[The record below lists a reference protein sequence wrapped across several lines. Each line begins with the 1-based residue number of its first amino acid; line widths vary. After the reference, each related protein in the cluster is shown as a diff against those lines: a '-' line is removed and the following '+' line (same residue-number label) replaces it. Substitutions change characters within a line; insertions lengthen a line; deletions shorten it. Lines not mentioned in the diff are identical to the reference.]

1 MNLRQYFIIE
11 ASAFVLIFSSITAAA
26 QTTTTFT
33 DAQKQEMGK
42 IIHQYLL
49 NNPEVLVEASQ
60 ALQQAE
66 KAKRTEKAQK
76 AIAENAKELVNAN
89 SPYVGNPKGDVTI
102 VEFLDYQCGH
112 CKRMVSVIDAVVAK
126 DANVK
131 VVFKGFPIFG
141 ANSEYAAKA
150 SLAAMKQGKFIE
162 FHNALL
168 GEKGKL
174 QKDKVLEIAAKM
186 KLDVEQMKKDIESP
200 EFDAHLKANFK
211 LGEALGIRGTPAFVV
226 VGNPNTDKMKSFFVP
241 GATSTTMLQNLIKDA
256 RSTN

>member
-1 MNLRQYFIIE
+1 MKLRQLIIIA
-11 ASAFVLIFSSITAAA
+11 ASAFALIFSSIAAA
-26 QTTTTFT
+26 EQTTTTFT
-33 DAQKQEMGK
+33 DAQQKEMGK

-60 ALQQAE
+60 ALQKAE
-66 KAKRTEKAQK
+66 QTKRTEKAQK
-76 AIAENAKELVNAN
+76 AISDNTKELINAN
-89 SPYVGNPKGDVTI
+89 SPFVGNPKGDVVI

-112 CKRMVSVIDAVVAK
+112 CKRMVSVIDDIVAK
-126 DANVK
+126 DSNVK

-141 ANSEYAAKA
+141 ANSEFAAKS
-150 SLAAMKQGKFIE
+150 SLAAMKQGKFFE

-174 QKDKVLEIAAKM
+174 TNDKIMAIATKM
-186 KLDVEQMKKDIESP
+186 KLDVEQMKKDIESS
-200 EFDAHLKANFK
+200 EFDDHLKANFK
-211 LGEALGIRGTPAFVV
+211 LGEAIGIRGTPAFVV

-241 GATSTTMLQNLIKDA
+241 GATSTTALQKLIKDA

>member
-1 MNLRQYFIIE
+1 MKLRQLFIIA
-11 ASAFVLIFSSITAAA
+11 ASAFALIFSSIAVAE

-49 NNPEVLVEASQ
+49 TNPEVLVEASQ
-60 ALQQAE
+60 ALKQAE
-66 KAKRTEKAQK
+66 QTKRTEKAQK
-76 AIAENAKELVNAN
+76 AIIENATELVNAN
-89 SPYVGNPKGDVTI
+89 SPFVGNPNGDVTI

-112 CKRMVSVIDAVVAK
+112 CKRMRTVIDDIVAK
-126 DANVK
+126 DSNVK

-141 ANSEYAAKA
+141 ENSEFAAKA
-150 SLAAMKQGKFIE
+150 SLAAAKQGKFIE

-168 GEKGKL
+168 AEKGKL
-174 QKDKVLEIAAKM
+174 TNAKIIAIATKM
-186 KLDVEQMKKDIESP
+186 KLDVEKMKKDIESAAS
-200 EFDAHLKANFK
+200 EEELKSNFK

-226 VGNPNTDKMKSFFVP
+226 VGNVNTDKMKSFFVP
-241 GATSTTMLQNLIKDA
+241 GAASKTMLQDLIKDA